1 MSSPGSAERLIL
13 RGGVSAGLGFLARFG
28 ARFLF
33 LFIAGQLYG
42 QRLFGAFAVA
52 VAIAELGVA
61 AGGVGLR
68 KILFQLL
75 DRNAEVDERPALH
88 VVLDGALLVSAA
100 SGALAAVVVGGVLLL
115 PAGTIGTNTATAL
128 LIVAPMITGQALLDL
143 LTAATRWKHVMQYE
157 VMSRSFIE
165 PYAGLAAAA
174 AAYLLGFQQTGLAI
188 SYGVGTLAALA
199 FSVLGL
205 RRTYGRSAVPYRTSV
220 ARLAATLRSTTAN
233 TTSDFVNAV
242 FTRLDLYLVGGLL
255 GEAAAGIYGMA
266 RQLRTPVRQV
276 RQSLESLLTPIA
288 ARTLSASGAAQAGA
302 ALASASRLILA
313 MTLPVLVVL
322 FALGEPLLAAFGAPF
337 VAGYRAMLIVTAAEI
352 IQGAYGL
359 SSLILVYRAP
369 WIGLRLTVLW
379 ALIGFLAGAA
389 AIPLAGIEAAA
400 ASVLLAYGGMA
411 LHRRLL
417 LGRRF
422 AVVVPVGHSLGPLV
436 AAAAAL
442 TVSAVTAMLL
452 RPMSELTVSF
462 IAAAAGLAV
471 YASALWAAVRLTGE
485 RLTMAGFVAE
495 PPPQRS
501 AQ

>member
-1 MSSPGSAERLIL
+1 
-13 RGGVSAGLGFLARFG
+13 
-28 ARFLF
+28 
-33 LFIAGQLYG
+33 
-42 QRLFGAFAVA
+42 
-52 VAIAELGVA
+52 
-61 AGGVGLR
+61 
-68 KILFQLL
+68 
-75 DRNAEVDERPALH
+75 
-88 VVLDGALLVSAA
+88 
-100 SGALAAVVVGGVLLL
+100 
-115 PAGTIGTNTATAL
+115 
-128 LIVAPMITGQALLDL
+128 
-143 LTAATRWKHVMQYE
+143 
-157 VMSRSFIE
+157 
-165 PYAGLAAAA
+165 
-174 AAYLLGFQQTGLAI
+174 
-188 SYGVGTLAALA
+188 
-199 FSVLGL
+199 
-205 RRTYGRSAVPYRTSV
+205 
-220 ARLAATLRSTTAN
+220 
-233 TTSDFVNAV
+233 
-242 FTRLDLYLVGGLL
+242 
-255 GEAAAGIYGMA
+255 
-266 RQLRTPVRQV
+266 
-276 RQSLESLLTPIA
+276 
-288 ARTLSASGAAQAGA
+288 
-302 ALASASRLILA
+302 